1 MKSQEPSSEESPFGK
16 IKLKKAETVK
26 RTWEDQGME
35 TVDLKHHEFERP
47 PQDEEPEGQ
56 SSVTLGT
63 PFDTGD
69 TADKPAKKK
78 KKKKAA
84 AKEETSEESPME
96 ESEPEEEVKT
106 NIPHSPPP
114 DS

>member
-1 MKSQEPSSEESPFGK
+1 M
-16 IKLKKAETVK
+16 
-26 RTWEDQGME
+26 
-35 TVDLKHHEFERP
+35 
-47 PQDEEPEGQ
+47 
-56 SSVTLGT
+56 TLGT
-63 PFDTGD
+63 PLDTGD

-114 DS
+114 DSWLQTHINQFLRWIIKCSGLLGESHCLTY